1 MRMKKNVLM
10 KSFITFCLLTFS
22 ILAQAQCYII
32 GNNGGWNSNV
42 AEAELSETSE
52 AGVYEGTVVFTQ
64 EYFTIVTKLGSN
76 WGMVEEYR
84 YGPLKDGTITKLD
97 TPTDMHNPVNVAYKV
112 PVAGVYKVR
121 VDFNNS
127 TVTVSKEKPASIKFV
142 QGENITELP
151 CTDTE
156 KGIYQGTIELTSHTF
171 YIQEGEYIYGGDRE
185 MKPNA
190 LRPMTPNFTSFTMER
205 LGTYEVTVNLN
216 TMKIKLYDENYVTE
230 YPDELF
236 FIGNTGSWDC
246 STANATLSQT
256 SIDGVYSGKV
266 PFTSYTFAIVS
277 QLAEADDWETLKQYR
292 YIPIQGEEPL
302 DINASIEMTKA
313 TIYTCAFA
321 LPIEKV
327 GNTYLVTVDLR
338 NNKLYILDETYLADD
353 EYPKELYILGSDN
366 VFQPYVPSAILP
378 ATEEE
383 PYIYKG
389 KINVESGKV
398 ILLRRLGETWGFV
411 NDERLGVYEAIEKNI
426 ELHKEM
432 PLFRLPSDI
441 MIENGEHE
449 LVVNLKDFT
458 ICVDGLPTS
467 IKGITTS
474 NETTE
479 SMPYFDLS
487 GRNVGNALPS
497 QKGIYIH
504 QNKKIVIK

>member
-1 MRMKKNVLM
+1 MKKNVLI

-22 ILAQAQCYII
+22 IFAQAQCYII
-32 GNNGGWNSNV
+32 GNNGGWNPNV

-52 AGVYEGTVVFTQ
+52 VGVYEGTVVFTQ

-84 YGPLKDGTITKLD
+84 YGPLKDGTITNLD
-97 TPTDMHNPVNVAYKV
+97 TPTAMYNPVNVAYKV

-127 TVTVSKEKPASIKFV
+127 MVTVSKEKPTSINFV
-142 QGENITELP
+142 QGESITELP
-151 CTDTE
+151 CTDSE
-156 KGIYQGTIELTSHTF
+156 KGIYQGTVELTSHTF
-171 YIQEGEYIYGGDRE
+171 FIQEGEYIYGGDRE

-236 FIGNTGSWDC
+236 FIGNTGQWDC

-266 PFTSYTFAIVS
+266 PFTSYTFTIVS
-277 QLAEADDWETLKQYR
+277 QLVDEEDWDALKQYR
-292 YIPIQGEEPL
+292 YASVHGEKEPIN
-302 DINASIEMTKA
+302 INASNEMIKA
-313 TIYTCAFA
+313 TSTSIAFV
-321 LPIEKV
+321 LPWEYV

-338 NNKLYILDETYLADD
+338 NNKLYILDETPVAAG

-366 VFQPYVPSAILP
+366 NFQPYVPSAILP

-389 KINVESGKV
+389 KVKIEVGKM
-398 ILLRRLGETWGFV
+398 IILRRLGETWGFV
-411 NDERLGVYEAIEKNI
+411 NDERLGVYEALEKDI

-432 PLFRLPSDI
+432 PLLLLPSDI

-449 LVVNLKDFT
+449 LVVNLKDLI
-458 ICVDGLPTS
+458 ICVDGLPTN
-467 IKGITTS
+467 IKDMTTS
-474 NETTE
+474 DEATE
-479 SMPYFDLS
+479 PMPYFDLS
-487 GRNVGNALPS
+487 GRNVGNILPS

-504 QNKKIVIK
+504 QNKKFVIK

>member
-1 MRMKKNVLM
+1 MKKNLLM
-10 KSFITFCLLTFS
+10 KSVFTLCLLVVS
-22 ILAQAQCYII
+22 MLAQAQCYII
-32 GNNGGWNSNV
+32 GNNGGWNPNV

-52 AGVYEGTVVFTQ
+52 VGVYEGTVVFTQ
-64 EYFTIVTKLGSN
+64 EYFAIGTVLGN
-76 WGMVEEYR
+76 WDVFSPHR
-84 YGPLKDGTITKLD
+84 YGPAQNGDITYLD
-97 TPTDMHNPVNVAYKV
+97 TPIQMICPAGNNAFKV
-112 PVAGVYKVR
+112 PAAGVYKVK
-121 VDFNNS
+121 VDFNNN

-142 QGENITELP
+142 QGESITELP

-156 KGIYQGTIELTSHTF
+156 KGIYQGTVELNSHSF
-171 YIQEGEYIYGGDRE
+171 FIQEGEYIYGGDRE

-216 TMKIKLYDENYVTE
+216 TMKIKLYDESYVTE

-256 SIDGVYSGKV
+256 SIDGVYSGRV
-266 PFTSYTFAIVS
+266 PFTSYVFTIVS
-277 QLAEADDWETLKQYR
+277 QLVEANDWDALKQYR
-292 YIPIQGEEPL
+292 YASIYGEKEEIN
-302 DINASIEMTKA
+302 INASNEMTKA
-313 TIYTCAFA
+313 TSDCIAFR
-321 LPIEKV
+321 LPLEYV

-389 KINVESGKV
+389 KINVESGKI

-411 NDERLGVYEAIEKNI
+411 NFERLGVYEAIEKNI
-426 ELHKEM
+426 ELHQEL
-432 PLFRLPSDI
+432 PLKFLQADI
-441 MIENGEHE
+441 MIEDGEHE
-449 LVVNLKDFT
+449 LIVNLKDFT

-467 IKGITTS
+467 IKGITAS
-474 NETTE
+474 DKTTE
-479 SMPYFDLS
+479 STPYFDLS
-487 GRNVGNALPS
+487 GRNVGDAQPS